1 MPITRTSYLLDRD
14 RADRSRRGAR
24 RCLPPL
30 ALLAIVF
37 VLPTVRGCGGPLSPL
52 DVGLKEV
59 VPAFMVWPLYALAA
73 MLAILTLGQRADG
86 PHPGPARAVLAAPVL
101 TWLASISSAVV
112 IYEELPRS
120 PHRTQDLIVAGIA
133 LLVAFPLS
141 IIGFVR
147 AVRARGWP
155 RWRLTIGSFAAAA
168 WLTYPAQYVFVC
180 LLAADERR
188 HLLFGAYV
196 FAAAMIW
203 LSVAAARRD
212 QTDGHLPPA
221 DS

>member
-37 VLPTVRGCGGPLSPL
+37 VLPAVRGCGGAMSPL
-52 DVGLKEV
+52 DVCLKQT
-59 VPAFMVWPLYALAA
+59 VPAFMVWPLFAFAA
-73 MLAILTLGQRADG
+73 ILAILTLGQRADG
-86 PHPGPARAVLAAPVL
+86 PHAGPARAVLAAPVL
-101 TWLASISSAVV
+101 TWFASISSAVV
-112 IYEELPRS
+112 ILEELPRS
-120 PHRTQDLIVAGIA
+120 PHRTQDLIVGGVA

-141 IIGFVR
+141 IVGFAR

-155 RWRLTIGSFAAAA
+155 RWRLALGSFAAAA
-168 WLTYPAQYVFVC
+168 WLTYPAQYVFVG
-180 LLAADERR
+180 LLTAGERG